1 MPLLNLNAYLGI
13 EPDALKVY
21 SQRAQ
26 VLAANL
32 ANADTPGYL
41 ARDIDFRAALASAGS
56 QGDALQPATT
66 GAGDLTT
73 ASAAGSN
80 VSSAEGNVTT
90 DGGNVSTEQFLKYRV
105 PLAPS
110 LDGNTVDSQLEEGQF
125 AQNTVRFQ
133 AALTFLKNRFSE
145 LTTAIVGQ

>member
-1 MPLLNLNAYLGI
+1 MPLDLNAYLGI

-21 SQRAQ
+21 SQRAE

-32 ANADTPGYL
+32 ANADTPGYQ
-41 ARDIDFRAALASAGS
+41 ARDIDFRAALAAAGS
-56 QGDALQPATT
+56 PGDALQPATT
-66 GAGDLTT
+66 SANDLTA
-73 ASAAGSN
+73 ASAGE
-80 VSSAEGNVTT
+80 SSTAT
-90 DGGNVSTEQFLKYRV
+90 DGAVSTQQYLKYRV

-110 LDGNTVDSQLEEGQF
+110 LDGNTVDSQMEEAQF

-133 AALTFLKNRFSE
+133 ATLTFLRDRFSE

>member
-1 MPLLNLNAYLGI
+1 MPLDLNAYLGI

-21 SQRAQ
+21 SQRAE

-32 ANADTPGYL
+32 ANADTPGYQ
-41 ARDIDFRAALASAGS
+41 ARDIDFRAALAAAGPQGNALRQAATSANDLAAAGGADGEAS
-56 QGDALQPATT
+56 TAT
-66 GAGDLTT
+66 GDL
-73 ASAAGSN
+73 
-80 VSSAEGNVTT
+80 
-90 DGGNVSTEQFLKYRV
+90 STEQFLKYRV

-110 LDGNTVDSQLEEGQF
+110 LDGNTVDSQMEEAQF

-133 AALTFLKNRFSE
+133 ATLTFLENRFSE

>member
-1 MPLLNLNAYLGI
+1 MPLDLNAYLGI

-21 SQRAQ
+21 SQRAE

-32 ANADTPGYL
+32 ANADTPGYQ
-41 ARDIDFRAALASAGS
+41 ARDMDFRAALAAAGS

-66 GAGDLTT
+66 NPRDVTAA
-73 ASAAGSN
+73 ASADGGA
-80 VSSAEGNVTT
+80 ATPEGNVT
-90 DGGNVSTEQFLKYRV
+90 TEQFLKYRV

-110 LDGNTVDSQLEEGQF
+110 LDGNTVDSQMEEAQF

-133 AALTFLKNRFSE
+133 ATITFLQERFRE

>member
-1 MPLLNLNAYLGI
+1 MPLDLNAYLGI

-21 SQRAQ
+21 AQRAQ

-32 ANADTPGYL
+32 ANADTPSYL
-41 ARDIDFRAALASAGS
+41 ARDIDFRAALAAAGS
-56 QGDALQPATT
+56 QDSVLQPVTT
-66 GAGDLTT
+66 SPDDLTA
-73 ASAAGSN
+73 ASS
-80 VSSAEGNVTT
+80 
-90 DGGNVSTEQFLKYRV
+90 GGNLSTAQFLKYRL

-110 LDGNTVDSQLEEGQF
+110 LDGNTVDSQLEESKF

-133 AALTFLKNRFSE
+133 ATLTFLQNRFSE

>member
-1 MPLLNLNAYLGI
+1 MSLDLNAYLGI

-21 SQRAQ
+21 AQRAE

-41 ARDIDFRAALASAGS
+41 ARDIDFRAALSAAGS
-56 QGDALQPATT
+56 QGGNALQPATT
-66 GAGDLTT
+66 SPEDVTASSGAG
-73 ASAAGSN
+73 
-80 VSSAEGNVTT
+80 GNL
-90 DGGNVSTEQFLKYRV
+90 STEQFLKYRV

-110 LDGNTVDSQLEEGQF
+110 LDGNTVDSQLEESKF

-133 AALTFLKNRFSE
+133 AALTFLENKFSE
-145 LTTAIVGQ
+145 LTTAITGQ

>member
-1 MPLLNLNAYLGI
+1 MPLNLNAYLGI

-21 SQRAQ
+21 AQRAE

-32 ANADTPGYL
+32 ANADTPGYV
-41 ARDIDFRAALASAGS
+41 ARDIDFRAALAAAGA
-56 QGDALQPATT
+56 QGGALQPAATS
-66 GAGDLTT
+66 AGDLTT
-73 ASAAGSN
+73 AAA
-80 VSSAEGNVTT
+80 
-90 DGGNVSTEQFLKYRV
+90 GNVSTEQFLKYRV

-110 LDGNTVDSQLEEGQF
+110 LDGNTVDSQMEESKF

-133 AALTFLKNRFSE
+133 AALTFLENRFGE

>member
-1 MPLLNLNAYLGI
+1 MPLDLNAYLGI

-21 SQRAQ
+21 SQRAE

-32 ANADTPGYL
+32 ANADTPGYQ

-66 GAGDLTT
+66 SANDVTATPADGGA
-73 ASAAGSN
+73 ASA
-80 VSSAEGNVTT
+80 
-90 DGGNVSTEQFLKYRV
+90 DGNVSTEQFLKYRV

-110 LDGNTVDSQLEEGQF
+110 LDGNTVDSQMEESQF

-133 AALTFLKNRFSE
+133 AALTFLEKRFSE

>member
-1 MPLLNLNAYLGI
+1 MPLDLNAYLGI

-21 SQRAQ
+21 AQRAQ

-32 ANADTPGYL
+32 ANADTPSYL
-41 ARDIDFRAALASAGS
+41 ARDIDFRAALAAAGS
-56 QGDALQPATT
+56 QDSVLQPVTT
-66 GAGDLTT
+66 SPDDLTA
-73 ASAAGSN
+73 ASS
-80 VSSAEGNVTT
+80 
-90 DGGNVSTEQFLKYRV
+90 GGNLSTAQFLKYRL

-110 LDGNTVDSQLEEGQF
+110 LDGNTVDSQLEESKF

-133 AALTFLKNRFSE
+133 AALTFLQNRFSE

>member
-1 MPLLNLNAYLGI
+1 MPLDLNAYLGI

-21 SQRAQ
+21 SQRAE

-32 ANADTPGYL
+32 ANADTPGYQ

-66 GAGDLTT
+66 SANDVTATTPPDGGA
-73 ASAAGSN
+73 ASAN
-80 VSSAEGNVTT
+80 
-90 DGGNVSTEQFLKYRV
+90 GGVSTEQFLKYRV

-110 LDGNTVDSQLEEGQF
+110 LDGNTVDSQMEEAQF

-133 AALTFLKNRFSE
+133 ATLTFLENRFSE

>member
-1 MPLLNLNAYLGI
+1 MPLNLNAYLGI

-21 SQRAQ
+21 AQRAE

-41 ARDIDFRAALASAGS
+41 ARDIDFRAALAAASSRSDSPQA
-56 QGDALQPATT
+56 PATGSG
-66 GAGDLTT
+66 GA
-73 ASAAGSN
+73 AAA
-80 VSSAEGNVTT
+80 SSA
-90 DGGNVSTEQFLKYRV
+90 DGGNLSTRQFLKYRV

-110 LDGNTVDSQLEEGQF
+110 LDGNTVDSQLEESKF

-133 AALTFLKNRFSE
+133 AALTFLENRFGE
-145 LTTAIVGQ
+145 LTTAITGQ